1 MATWDELRAVLLRL
15 RDEQPDLLLGYPNP
29 YSDRPKVPPFRI
41 RLASTAEALAE
52 DLHRRFG
59 DDLDL
64 IVGSLPYPPRRQ
76 HGPPALRSPRRLP
89 ELLDP
94 QEITVELDG
103 PATVRSGHTDHHWLL
118 VKNLTGDEIQI
129 ATNGHLTASVV
140 DPSTGE
146 IVGGFAGMQAM
157 PLVRY
162 RVAGGAVERI
172 PLLIGTDS
180 VVPRLGYTVPPGSWG
195 IQAVLSIGPTILDIP
210 NPREALHKRT
220 PILPLEI
227 TA

>member
-1 MATWDELRAVLLRL
+1 MSTWDELRAVLLRL
-15 RDEQPDLLLGYPNP
+15 RDEQPDVLLGFPNP
-29 YSDRPKVPPFRI
+29 YSDRPKAPPFRI

-59 DDLDL
+59 DDLNL
-64 IVGSLPYPPRRQ
+64 IVGSLPYPPGRQ
-76 HGPPALRSPRRLP
+76 HGPPALRSPRRVP

-103 PATVRSGHTDHHWLL
+103 PVTVRSGHTDYHWLL
-118 VKNLTGDEIQI
+118 VKNLTVDELQI
-129 ATNGHLTASVV
+129 TTNGKLTASVV

-146 IVGGFAGMQAM
+146 IVGGFAGMQTR
-157 PLVRY
+157 PLVLY
-162 RVAGGAVERI
+162 RIAAGAVERI

-180 VVPRLGYTVPPGSWG
+180 FVPRLGYTVPPGSWG
-195 IQAVLSIGPTILDIP
+195 IQTVLNIGPVLDIGL

-220 PILPLEI
+220 SILPLEI
-227 TA
+227 TE